1 MAIRLFMGRIGP
13 SFRYFIRWYS
23 WFSIRKVISGN
34 AISWLILEINYGIPF
49 LKLEIN
55 YTVIYINT
63 KDTGSNM
70 DREYITRLI
79 REYNLHLG
87 GRELV
92 VPGFRRELCREVE
105 RWMPK
110 DQAIAIVGLR
120 RTGKTTIMK
129 QFISVLG
136 ESASYFSFDEEETQR
151 KDVLVFVID
160 YMLQNFNSEYI
171 FLDEVHYVKDWQG
184 VLKRYIDLRRTKFI
198 ISGSESLEIQKA
210 RESLAGRLVTLKLN
224 TLGFREY
231 LGLIGR
237 NITIRNIGIFDPKD
251 MERHYNE
258 LITDIEYMEEAF
270 NDYLFKGAFP
280 EIALEDDPLV
290 INKYVR
296 DMVIR
301 KIIFRDIPSIFDIRR
316 RELLFDLMKFV
327 CEKTSSL
334 YNLNNLC
341 HLFNANYETVVN
353 YLSYLKSA
361 FLIRTA
367 EVYSPSPA
375 KRARRNKK
383 LYVVHPSL
391 AFSVLGYD
399 KNMLRSP
406 LLGPY
411 VESLFAGDT
420 FYRDKH
426 KVEVDTLIRNDE
438 LIPVEV
444 KYQNTINNSDLKG
457 IMKFKD
463 RYGAGMPIVITRST
477 FEMRRFR
484 DTDFLLIP
492 AWLALLKWK
501 Q

>member
-1 MAIRLFMGRIGP
+1 
-13 SFRYFIRWYS
+13 
-23 WFSIRKVISGN
+23 
-34 AISWLILEINYGIPF
+34 
-49 LKLEIN
+49 
-55 YTVIYINT
+55 
-63 KDTGSNM
+63 
-70 DREYITRLI
+70 
-79 REYNLHLG
+79 
-87 GRELV
+87 
-92 VPGFRRELCREVE
+92 
-105 RWMPK
+105 MPK

-129 QFISVLG
+129 QFISELG
-136 ESASYFSFDEEETQR
+136 GAASYFSFDEEETQR

-171 FLDEVHYVKDWQG
+171 FLDEVHYVRDWQG
-184 VLKRYIDLRRTKFI
+184 VLKRYMDLRKTKFI

-210 RESLAGRLVTLKLN
+210 RESLAGRLVTLRLN

-237 NITIRNIGIFDPKD
+237 NITIQNIGVFDQED
-251 MERHYNE
+251 MEGHYAK
-258 LITDIEYMEEAF
+258 LITEMEYLEEAF
-270 NDYLFKGAFP
+270 YDYLVKGAFP
-280 EIALEDDPLV
+280 ELAHEDDSLV

-296 DMVIR
+296 DMVVR

-316 RELLFDLMKFV
+316 RELLFDLMKYV

-334 YNLNNLC
+334 YNINNLC
-341 HLFNANYETVVN
+341 SIFNANYETVVN

-375 KRARRNKK
+375 KRTRRNKK

-391 AFSVLGYD
+391 AFSVLGYE
-399 KNMLRSP
+399 KNMLRQHM
-406 LLGPY
+406 LGPY
-411 VESLFAGDT
+411 IESLFAGDM
-420 FYRDKH
+420 FYRDKQ
-426 KVEVDTLIRNDE
+426 KVEVDSIIKNDE

-457 IMKFKD
+457 IMKFK
-463 RYGAGMPIVITRST
+463 RQYRTGMPMVITRST
-477 FEMRRFR
+477 FGMKRYM
-484 DTDFLLIP
+484 DTDFLLVP